1 MVLYKNIV
9 VFTDENGANRS
20 MSYLTNR
27 LTWLT
32 IKPCIARLSFNKL
45 PEQQYDLLLRRGY
58 NVVCDPKL
66 FGILLKQHKPVYF
79 AGGYGMPTRNAVMD
93 LSGMNND
100 NPLIMLIDDVTS
112 HPLGDYDNLKQY
124 LRKLAFG
131 NAVGLYFALVTNRNL
146 PGGITSECDVFDM

>member
-1 MVLYKNIV
+1 
-9 VFTDENGANRS
+9 

-27 LTWLT
+27 LTRLT

-45 PEQQYDLLLRRGY
+45 PQTQYDLLLRRGY

-66 FGILLKQHKPVYF
+66 FGVLLAQHKPVYF
-79 AGGYGMPTRNAVMD
+79 TGAYGMQTRNAALDISSMD
-93 LSGMNND
+93 NN

-112 HPLGDYDNLKQY
+112 HPLGDYNNLKQH
-124 LRKLAFG
+124 LRKLACG

-146 PGGITSECDVFDM
+146 PGGITSECDVFDI